1 MDNFFLDLAK
11 SLYQIAAIF
20 FRALSPLF
28 IGLVLAYLLNP
39 LAEWVRQKIA
49 GKDCGRLYSESPK
62 GRVPA
67 IIITYIAVSAV
78 IFFVVYAFAVLILG
92 SLPSGGIYE
101 TAQKV
106 YEYFAASYNNILSF
120 ISDYLPGGL
129 AEGVYNPKS
138 ELAGWLERNLS
149 FSNILEAAGALAG
162 SLVDIFVGIVASI
175 YLLKDKEFF
184 ISLWQQFM
192 SVLLK
197 QRTHGVI
204 SEILSEI
211 NQVITTFIKGA
222 LVDSIIVA
230 LLSSVALSVLK
241 VKYAVIIGLIG
252 GFLNIIPYFGPFFG
266 MIPAFLAAFA
276 TGGLGQAIMAVLA
289 LLGVQQIDSN
299 YIYPKIVGASI
310 GLHPFFVLLS
320 VSVFGYFG
328 GIAGMLL
335 AVPIAGIAQV
345 LIRRWAYRK

>member
-1 MDNFFLDLAK
+1 MDNFFSDIAV
-11 SLYQIAAIF
+11 SLYQVAAIF
-20 FRALSPLF
+20 FRAFSPLF
-28 IGLVLAYLLNP
+28 IGLILAYLLNP
-39 LAEWVRQKIA
+39 LTEWVRQRIA
-49 GKDCGRLYSESPK
+49 GKDSAELHLESPK
-62 GRVPA
+62 GRIPA
-67 IIITYIAVSAV
+67 IIITYVAVSAL
-78 IFFVVYAFAVLILG
+78 IFFIIYAFIILILG
-92 SLPSGGIYE
+92 ALPSGGIYE

-106 YEYFAASYNNILSF
+106 YEYFSTSYDNMMSFLSK
-120 ISDYLPGGL
+120 YLPEDL
-129 AEGVYNPKS
+129 TESSYNPKN
-138 ELAGWLERNLS
+138 ELMGWLGKNLS
-149 FSNILEAAGALAG
+149 FSNILETIGAFAG
-162 SLVDIFVGIVASI
+162 SLINIFVGIVASI

-192 SVLLK
+192 SVILK

-204 SEILSEI
+204 SEILNEI

-230 LLSSVALSVLK
+230 LLSSIALSVLK

-252 GFLNIIPYFGPFFG
+252 GILNIIPYFGPFFG
-266 MIPAFLAAFA
+266 MVPAFFAALA

-289 LLGVQQIDSN
+289 LFGVQQIDSN
-299 YIYPKIVGASI
+299 YIYPKIVGTSI

-335 AVPIAGIAQV
+335 AVPLAGIAQV
-345 LIRRWAYRK
+345 LIKRWAYKS